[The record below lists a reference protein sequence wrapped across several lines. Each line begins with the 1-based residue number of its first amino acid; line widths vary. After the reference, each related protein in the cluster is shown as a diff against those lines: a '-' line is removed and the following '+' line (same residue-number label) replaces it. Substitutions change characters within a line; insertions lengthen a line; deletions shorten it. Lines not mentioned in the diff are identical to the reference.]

1 MEEKPAPI
9 HPHLTGGGV
18 PDELMKR
25 LHEANERFCRGCA
38 RMEAEM
44 ESPEEDRDTRVDR
57 VAEEVRAAERDVE
70 AVNQEIKEYLEKS
83 TAKMDKPQDEV
94 EK

>member
-18 PDELMKR
+18 PPELMNR
-25 LHEANERFCRGCA
+25 LHEANERFCRGRERLDA
-38 RMEAEM
+38 EA

-57 VAEEVRAAERDVE
+57 VAEEVRAAERDIE

-83 TAKMDKPQDEV
+83 TAKMEKPA
-94 EK
+94 